1 MGVDAAEED
10 GGHRSQDTQAGTL
23 GGGRDTPGDT
33 CGLLQGHTG
42 WLPEC
47 HAPTYRWVRVKV
59 TDNFCDSYMT

>member
-1 MGVDAAEED
+1 MGVDAE
-10 GGHRSQDTQAGTL
+10 
-23 GGGRDTPGDT
+23 GGRRTQESGHADWDTPGGSWDTPGDT